1 MAAEV
6 ELAVAAGPSLAEV
19 AVGGCQAEAQVLQGA
34 TVDPTANVAELP
46 APPPPRGRRTGRRVA
61 KGQADAWPPRGREIS
76 RRVAAAPPRAPPPR
90 GRRPR
95 NRRVVAEARPVAA
108 ADPIEEV
115 EERKAAKDRAAEG
128 AERIAEEVREG
139 Q

>member
-1 MAAEV
+1 M
-6 ELAVAAGPSLAEV
+6 
-19 AVGGCQAEAQVLQGA
+19 
-34 TVDPTANVAELP
+34 
-46 APPPPRGRRTGRRVA
+46 A
-61 KGQADAWPPRGREIS
+61 KGQADAWPPRGRKIS

-95 NRRVVAEARPVAA
+95 NRRVVAEARLVAA

-128 AERIAEEVREG
+128 AERVAEVRERQYEHHHKG
-139 Q
+139 GHNHPVELAANVLGDDHVADEFGRPLRDE